1 MQNIYKD
8 YCYEVFDIE
17 TKKEN
22 LSNVSLNVVYNPLLK
37 ESGSLNPNVS
47 DGKYKITINLF
58 KFKDMS
64 HNDKLFY
71 IYNTICH
78 EIEHIKPFEFTK
90 KEDYYNYNHI
100 MTLMEYITYLFQLKL
115 SPNKIDL
122 GIKSKII
129 IGKRLNKNYKVSLNE
144 INSLLVGYKKA
155 IQIDSFK
162 DKEDIVS
169 KIIEGLELL
178 NNALEVNYGN
188 NSAPLDNFGT
198 YYLGTIN
205 YIKKYPEVL
214 NEYKVLN
221 NFFTS
226 DGKIKDIYTL
236 YKNRNNDNSSL
247 YDRFILNAIISLN
260 TNELTLYYMEND
272 SEFKEYVENLIRN
285 YIIQVMHFINNKDE
299 CKVIISEDEILN
311 DNIIMMSRSIRKL
324 NKLINDS
331 KMKIK
336 TLMIF

>member
-1 MQNIYKD
+1 MQNIYRE

-17 TKKEN
+17 IKKEN
-22 LSNVSLNVVYNPLLK
+22 ISNVSLNVVYNPLLK
-37 ESGSLNPNVS
+37 ESGFLSPNIGE
-47 DGKYKITINLF
+47 GKYKITINLF
-58 KFKDMS
+58 RFKDMS
-64 HNDKLFY
+64 HEDKLFY

-100 MTLMEYITYLFQLKL
+100 MTLMEYITYLSELKL

-129 IGKRLNKNYKVSLNE
+129 ISKRLNKNYKVSLNE

-155 IQIDSFK
+155 IKIDSFK
-162 DKEDIVS
+162 NKKDTIGM
-169 KIIEGLELL
+169 IIEVLELL

-188 NSAPLDNFGT
+188 NGAPLDNFGT

-205 YIKKYPEVL
+205 YIKKYPEIL

-226 DGKIKDIYTL
+226 DGEIKDIYTL
-236 YKNRNNDNSSL
+236 YKNRNNENSSL
-247 YDRFILNAIISLN
+247 YDKFILNIIISMS
-260 TNELTLYYMEND
+260 TNELTLHYIEND
-272 SEFKEYVENLIRN
+272 SEFREYVEKIVKN
-285 YIIQVMHFINNKDE
+285 YMVQVMYFINNKDE
-299 CKVIISEDEILN
+299 VFFLEDEILN
-311 DNIIMMSRSIRKL
+311 DNIIMMSRSVKKL

>member
-1 MQNIYKD
+1 MQNIYRE

-17 TKKEN
+17 IKKEN
-22 LSNVSLNVVYNPLLK
+22 ISNVSLNVVYNPLLK
-37 ESGSLNPNVS
+37 ESGFLSPNIGE
-47 DGKYKITINLF
+47 GKYKITINLF
-58 KFKDMS
+58 RFKDMS
-64 HNDKLFY
+64 HEDKLFY

-100 MTLMEYITYLFQLKL
+100 MTLMEYITYLSELKL

-129 IGKRLNKNYKVSLNE
+129 ISKRLNKNYKVSLNE

-155 IQIDSFK
+155 IKIDSFK
-162 DKEDIVS
+162 NKKDTIGM
-169 KIIEGLELL
+169 IIEVLELL

-188 NSAPLDNFGT
+188 NGAPLDNFGT

-205 YIKKYPEVL
+205 YIKKYPEIL

-226 DGKIKDIYTL
+226 DGEIKDIYTL
-236 YKNRNNDNSSL
+236 YKNRNNENSSL
-247 YDRFILNAIISLN
+247 YDKFILNIIISMS
-260 TNELTLYYMEND
+260 TNELTLHYIEND
-272 SEFKEYVENLIRN
+272 SEFREYVEKIVKD
-285 YIIQVMHFINNKDE
+285 YMVQAMYFINNKDE
-299 CKVIISEDEILN
+299 VFFLEDEILN
-311 DNIIMMSRSIRKL
+311 DNIIMMSRSVKKL